1 MKRIFLTIL
10 ILNTTL
16 IFSQDIYSELN
27 LKKKQW
33 VDSVYNSLSL
43 EEKIAQL
50 FINWVSPEQSDF
62 EEIKKKYSKDY
73 NEIKINT
80 RDKKNN
86 SISDNLY
93 PDIIF
98 GNYGEIVMI
107 GEVETSLEPLELI
120 VSNWRDLQ
128 KTNISLI
135 IFVPKDKLKD
145 ARDICWNNQLIE
157 KVKVSTF
164 SVEIPIS

>member
-1 MKRIFLTIL
+1 MNQKNKDDFLH
-10 ILNTTL
+10 
-16 IFSQDIYSELN
+16 D
-27 LKKKQW
+27 W
-33 VDSVYNSLSL
+33 VV
-43 EEKIAQL
+43 Q
-50 FINWVSPEQSDF
+50 
-62 EEIKKKYSKDY
+62 EIKKKYSKEY

-80 RDKKNN
+80 IDKRINA
-86 SISDNLY
+86 ISDNLY

-107 GEVETSLEPLELI
+107 GEVETVLEPLESI
-120 VSNWRDLQ
+120 ISHWKELQ

-135 IFVPKDKLKD
+135 IFVPKDKLKE

-157 KVKVSTF
+157 RVKVSTF

>member
-1 MKRIFLTIL
+1 MNQKTKDDFLH
-10 ILNTTL
+10 
-16 IFSQDIYSELN
+16 D
-27 LKKKQW
+27 W
-33 VDSVYNSLSL
+33 VI
-43 EEKIAQL
+43 EE
-50 FINWVSPEQSDF
+50 V
-62 EEIKKKYSKDY
+62 KKKYSKDY

>member
-1 MKRIFLTIL
+1 MNQKIKDDFLH
-10 ILNTTL
+10 
-16 IFSQDIYSELN
+16 D
-27 LKKKQW
+27 W
-33 VDSVYNSLSL
+33 V
-43 EEKIAQL
+43 I
-50 FINWVSPEQSDF
+50 
-62 EEIKKKYSKDY
+62 EEIQKKYSKHY

-80 RDKKNN
+80 KDKKNN
-86 SISDNLY
+86 SIFDNLY

-120 VSNWRDLQ
+120 VSNWRNLQ

>member
-1 MKRIFLTIL
+1 MNQKIKDDFLH
-10 ILNTTL
+10 
-16 IFSQDIYSELN
+16 D
-27 LKKKQW
+27 W
-33 VDSVYNSLSL
+33 V
-43 EEKIAQL
+43 I
-50 FINWVSPEQSDF
+50 
-62 EEIKKKYSKDY
+62 EEIQKKYSKHY

-80 RDKKNN
+80 KDKKNN
-86 SISDNLY
+86 SIFDNLY

-107 GEVETSLEPLELI
+107 GEVETSLDPLELI
-120 VSNWRDLQ
+120 VSNWRNLQ

>member
-1 MKRIFLTIL
+1 MNQKNKDDFLH
-10 ILNTTL
+10 
-16 IFSQDIYSELN
+16 D
-27 LKKKQW
+27 W
-33 VDSVYNSLSL
+33 VV
-43 EEKIAQL
+43 Q
-50 FINWVSPEQSDF
+50 
-62 EEIKKKYSKDY
+62 EIKKKYSKEY

-80 RDKKNN
+80 IDKKINT
-86 SISDNLY
+86 ISDNLY

-107 GEVETSLEPLELI
+107 GEVETALEPLESI
-120 VSNWRDLQ
+120 ISHWKELQ

-135 IFVPKDKLKD
+135 IFVPKDKLKE

-157 KVKVSTF
+157 RVKVSTF

>member
-1 MKRIFLTIL
+1 MNQENKDDFLH
-10 ILNTTL
+10 
-16 IFSQDIYSELN
+16 D
-27 LKKKQW
+27 W
-33 VDSVYNSLSL
+33 VV
-43 EEKIAQL
+43 Q
-50 FINWVSPEQSDF
+50 
-62 EEIKKKYSKDY
+62 EIKKKYSNEY

-80 RDKKNN
+80 IDKKINA
-86 SISDNLY
+86 ISNNLY

-107 GEVETSLEPLELI
+107 GEVETVLEPLESI
-120 VSNWRDLQ
+120 ISHWKELQ

-135 IFVPKDKLKD
+135 IFVPKDKLKE

-157 KVKVSTF
+157 RVKVSTF

>member
-1 MKRIFLTIL
+1 MNQKNKDDFLH
-10 ILNTTL
+10 
-16 IFSQDIYSELN
+16 D
-27 LKKKQW
+27 W
-33 VDSVYNSLSL
+33 VV
-43 EEKIAQL
+43 Q
-50 FINWVSPEQSDF
+50 
-62 EEIKKKYSKDY
+62 EIKKKYSKEY

-80 RDKKNN
+80 IDKKINT
-86 SISDNLY
+86 ISNNLY

-107 GEVETSLEPLELI
+107 GEVETVLEPLASI
-120 VSNWRDLQ
+120 ISHWKGLQ

-135 IFVPKDKLKD
+135 IFVPKDKLKE

>member
-1 MKRIFLTIL
+1 MNQENKDDFLH
-10 ILNTTL
+10 
-16 IFSQDIYSELN
+16 D
-27 LKKKQW
+27 W
-33 VDSVYNSLSL
+33 VV
-43 EEKIAQL
+43 Q
-50 FINWVSPEQSDF
+50 
-62 EEIKKKYSKDY
+62 EIKKKYSKEY

-80 RDKKNN
+80 IDKKINA
-86 SISDNLY
+86 ISNNLY

-107 GEVETSLEPLELI
+107 VEVETVLEPLESI
-120 VSNWRDLQ
+120 ISHWKELQ

-135 IFVPKDKLKD
+135 IFVPKDKLKE

-157 KVKVSTF
+157 RVKVSTF

>member
-1 MKRIFLTIL
+1 MNQGNKDDFLH
-10 ILNTTL
+10 
-16 IFSQDIYSELN
+16 D
-27 LKKKQW
+27 W
-33 VDSVYNSLSL
+33 VV
-43 EEKIAQL
+43 Q
-50 FINWVSPEQSDF
+50 
-62 EEIKKKYSKDY
+62 EIKKKYSKEY

-80 RDKKNN
+80 IDKKINA
-86 SISDNLY
+86 ISNNLY

-107 GEVETSLEPLELI
+107 GEVETVLEPLESI
-120 VSNWRDLQ
+120 ISHWKELQ

-135 IFVPKDKLKD
+135 IFVPKDKLKE

-157 KVKVSTF
+157 RVKVSTF

>member
-1 MKRIFLTIL
+1 MNQKIKDDFLH
-10 ILNTTL
+10 
-16 IFSQDIYSELN
+16 D
-27 LKKKQW
+27 W
-33 VDSVYNSLSL
+33 V
-43 EEKIAQL
+43 I
-50 FINWVSPEQSDF
+50 
-62 EEIKKKYSKDY
+62 EEIQKKYSKHY

-80 RDKKNN
+80 KDKKNN
-86 SISDNLY
+86 SIFDNLY

>member
-1 MKRIFLTIL
+1 MNQENKDDFLH
-10 ILNTTL
+10 
-16 IFSQDIYSELN
+16 D
-27 LKKKQW
+27 W
-33 VDSVYNSLSL
+33 VV
-43 EEKIAQL
+43 Q
-50 FINWVSPEQSDF
+50 
-62 EEIKKKYSKDY
+62 EIKKKYSKEY

-80 RDKKNN
+80 IDKKINA
-86 SISDNLY
+86 ISNNLY

-107 GEVETSLEPLELI
+107 GEVETVLEPLESI
-120 VSNWRDLQ
+120 ISHWKELQ

-135 IFVPKDKLKD
+135 IFVPKDKLKE

-157 KVKVSTF
+157 RVKVSTF

>member
-1 MKRIFLTIL
+1 MNQKIKDDFLH
-10 ILNTTL
+10 
-16 IFSQDIYSELN
+16 D
-27 LKKKQW
+27 W
-33 VDSVYNSLSL
+33 V
-43 EEKIAQL
+43 I
-50 FINWVSPEQSDF
+50 
-62 EEIKKKYSKDY
+62 EEIQKKYSKHY

-80 RDKKNN
+80 KDKKNN
-86 SISDNLY
+86 SIFDNLY

-107 GEVETSLEPLELI
+107 GEVETSLDPLELI

>member
-1 MKRIFLTIL
+1 MNQKNKDDFLH
-10 ILNTTL
+10 
-16 IFSQDIYSELN
+16 D
-27 LKKKQW
+27 W
-33 VDSVYNSLSL
+33 VV
-43 EEKIAQL
+43 Q
-50 FINWVSPEQSDF
+50 
-62 EEIKKKYSKDY
+62 EIKKKYSKEY

-80 RDKKNN
+80 IDKKINA
-86 SISDNLY
+86 ISNNLY

-107 GEVETSLEPLELI
+107 GEVETVLEPLESI
-120 VSNWRDLQ
+120 ISHWKELQ

-135 IFVPKDKLKD
+135 IFVPKDKLKE

-157 KVKVSTF
+157 RVKVSTF

>member
-1 MKRIFLTIL
+1 MNQKIKDDFLH
-10 ILNTTL
+10 
-16 IFSQDIYSELN
+16 D
-27 LKKKQW
+27 W
-33 VDSVYNSLSL
+33 V
-43 EEKIAQL
+43 I
-50 FINWVSPEQSDF
+50 
-62 EEIKKKYSKDY
+62 EEIQKKYSKHY

-80 RDKKNN
+80 KDKKNN
-86 SISDNLY
+86 SIFDNLY

-120 VSNWRDLQ
+120 VSNWRNLQ

-164 SVEIPIS
+164 SVEIPII

>member
-1 MKRIFLTIL
+1 MNQKIKDDFLH
-10 ILNTTL
+10 
-16 IFSQDIYSELN
+16 D
-27 LKKKQW
+27 W
-33 VDSVYNSLSL
+33 V
-43 EEKIAQL
+43 I
-50 FINWVSPEQSDF
+50 
-62 EEIKKKYSKDY
+62 EEIQKKYSKHY
-73 NEIKINT
+73 NEIKINKK
-80 RDKKNN
+80 DKKNN
-86 SISDNLY
+86 SIFDNLY

-120 VSNWRDLQ
+120 VSNWRNLQ